1 MVTKKL
7 NYWHTHTRTHINSW
21 IFMPK
26 TWNHTFM
33 ICFPPLVC
41 LTYQSTEFGLVY
53 PIWTSRVRMTSTD
66 RRGESR
72 TSSVARKA
80 LVSPFSDWLSKNW
93 RLINMYIINIFH
105 LWSYSFVVDEMTSL
119 FLFHTDLHS
128 QESVSELFSCPW
140 RTAAFRRTPYALCTA
155 GVRPKV
161 GST

>member
-1 MVTKKL
+1 MNIYAK
-7 NYWHTHTRTHINSW
+7 I
-21 IFMPK
+21 
-26 TWNHTFM
+26 WNHTFM

-128 QESVSELFSCPW
+128 QESVSELFSCLW

>member
-1 MVTKKL
+1 MVKL
-7 NYWHTHTRTHINSW
+7 NYWYKHKPKNEFINMYAQNSKSY
-21 IFMPK
+21 FYDML
-26 TWNHTFM
+26 
-33 ICFPPLVC
+33 PPLVC
-41 LTYQSTEFGLVY
+41 LTYQSIEFGLVY

-66 RRGESR
+66 RRGEFR

-80 LVSPFSDWLSKNW
+80 QVSLCSDWLSKNC

-105 LWSYSFVVDEMTSL
+105 LWYYSFVVDEMTSL
-119 FLFHTDLHS
+119 FFFHIDLHS

>member
-1 MVTKKL
+1 
-7 NYWHTHTRTHINSW
+7 
-21 IFMPK
+21 MPK

-80 LVSPFSDWLSKNW
+80 LVSLCSDWLSKNC

-105 LWSYSFVVDEMTSL
+105 LWSYSFVVDELTSL
-119 FLFHTDLHS
+119 FLFNIDLHS

-161 GST
+161 GSTSSETPHHLTALQAHNIAVLLPA